1 MLHNGQRLQP
11 NLVRKMVIASCL
23 AITIVLTYFFFPANA
38 SANTTYTAFT
48 TQRATSVVNGP
59 VLQVTA
65 GFNARFRDGNWIP
78 VQINLSNNGAD
89 FDGTISINAPIPYNG
104 PGTTSSVYSEPISL
118 ANGTQK
124 QVIID
129 IPVNL
134 GGQGNVQDIHVNLLD
149 SSGNVVR
156 SQISKVSALG
166 QNDIFT
172 GILSDQ
178 NTGFSPLYS
187 IALPNQGGSMIVE
200 ALNASNLPDTAS
212 ILKNFDLLVL
222 DNFTT
227 SNLSAAQLTALQS
240 WVDQGGALI
249 EAGGPEW
256 RRTLSSLPTSL
267 LPVAVT
273 GTGTLPAGTSLLPVI
288 SPAQTGQS
296 QINATVPISVGTL
309 AQGNAAN
316 TQSTTILSTGTTPL
330 IVQSKQGQGIVCYL
344 AFDPTLAPVVTWS
357 GTNTLWHE
365 LALRLLGDK
374 MLGSNN
380 LYAPGGSSLTS
391 GLGGLLQGLLTNNLP
406 SPWLLL
412 ALLLGY
418 LVILGPVRFLII
430 RWRKRRDWSWRIVLV
445 SIVVFSLLTYGLAV
459 QQKGTTVLS
468 NSVSV
473 IRLNQG
479 STLAHISTFVGV
491 FVPNQGNYQV
501 HIPANGL
508 VQPSDDQY
516 DPTNSSGQDTTIS
529 STPNGTNVNLQGVKI
544 WTLRSLVSERDH
556 QMHGGIDSHLTYQN
570 YRLTGTV
577 TNTLG
582 YALSDVYI
590 LMINSY
596 VRIGSLAA
604 DQTMQVNENMHT
616 FGANS
621 NMSIADQLAQSY
633 NLPTPYSSYISS
645 GNTPQN
651 EMQRHL
657 AILSALSGGGSN
669 GIVYSSCGGA
679 VCSVPMRAGGVN
691 IVSQGK
697 FFYSGGG
704 PGPGTASGSDPLL
717 LANAPATLI
726 GWANQPVDTAQNV
739 TINGSTPTGL
749 QETLLQT
756 PLNLHL
762 SGALHL
768 PPSFIQG
775 QIVDIQGTNVQSQ
788 YGVYTITTG
797 SITFEFTVPGSNGLH
812 INSLTVSQ
820 PSNQQQTY
828 GPIQNGTG
836 TAVDASHLHAYL
848 YNWQTGTWDAFKLK
862 NLNLST
868 TNVGAYVGPARR
880 VLVQYANQES
890 AIGTIYFGKPSLDL
904 QGTAS

>member
-11 NLVRKMVIASCL
+11 NLMKKLVIASCL
-23 AITIVLTYFFFPANA
+23 AITILLTYSFFPANA
-38 SANTTYTAFT
+38 SAKTAQRTT
-48 TQRATSVVNGP
+48 SIINGP

-65 GFNARFRDGNWIP
+65 GFNTRFRDGNWIP

-89 FDGTISINAPIPYNG
+89 FDGTISINAPVPYNG

-124 QVIID
+124 QVIIN

-134 GGQGNVQDIHVNLLD
+134 GGQGNVQDIHVNLLNT
-149 SSGNVVR
+149 SGNVVR

-200 ALNASNLPDTAS
+200 PLNASNLPDTAS

-227 SNLSAAQLTALQS
+227 SNLSAAQLMALQS

-249 EAGGPEW
+249 EVGGPEW

-273 GTGTLPAGTSLLPVI
+273 GTGTLPAGTPLLPVI

-296 QINATVPISVGTL
+296 HINATVPISVGTL
-309 AQGNAAN
+309 AQGN
-316 TQSTTILSTGTTPL
+316 TQSTTILSAGTTPL

-344 AFDPTLAPVVTWS
+344 AFDPTLAPIVTWS
-357 GTNTLWHE
+357 GTSTLWHE

-380 LYAPGGSSLTS
+380 LYAPGGSPPTS

-430 RWRKRRDWSWRIVLV
+430 RWRKRRDWSWRIVLA
-445 SIVVFSLLTYGLAV
+445 SIAVFSLLTYGLAV

-516 DPTNSSGQDTTIS
+516 DPSNSSGQNTTIS
-529 STPNGTNVNLQGVKI
+529 STPNSTDVNLQGVKI

-596 VRIGSLAA
+596 VSIGRLAA
-604 DQTMQVNENMHT
+604 NQTMQVDVNMHT

-633 NLPTPYSSYISS
+633 NLPTPYSSYISG

-651 EMQRHL
+651 ELQRHL
-657 AILSALSGGGSN
+657 AILSALSGGGGN

-679 VCSVPMRAGGVN
+679 VCSVPMRSVN
-691 IVSQGK
+691 IISQGK

-797 SITFEFTVPGSNGLH
+797 SVTFEFTVPGSNGLH
-812 INSLTVSQ
+812 INSLAVSQ
-820 PSNQQQTY
+820 PANQLQMY
-828 GPIQNGTG
+828 GPPIQNGTG
-836 TAVDASHLHAYL
+836 AVVDANHFHAYL
-848 YNWQTGTWDAFKLK
+848 YNWQTGTWDAFKLNK
-862 NLNLST
+862 LSLST
-868 TNVGAYVGPARR
+868 TNVGAYVGPAGR
-880 VLVQYANQES
+880 VLVQYANQDS
-890 AIGTIYFGKPSLDL
+890 SIGTIYFGKPSLDL

>member
-1 MLHNGQRLQP
+1 MLHNGQQLQP
-11 NLVRKMVIASCL
+11 NLARKLVIASCL

-38 SANTTYTAFT
+38 SANTAFT
-48 TQRATSVVNGP
+48 TQRTTSVVNGP

-89 FDGTISINAPIPYNG
+89 FDGTISINAPAPLNG
-104 PGTTSSVYSEPISL
+104 TSSTSSVYSEPISL

-134 GGQGNVQDIHVNLLD
+134 GGQGNVQDIHVNLLAN
-149 SSGNVVR
+149 SGNVVR
-156 SQISKVSALG
+156 SQISKVSSLG

-200 ALNASNLPDTAS
+200 PLNASNLPDKAS
-212 ILKNFDLLVL
+212 VLKNFDLLVL
-222 DNFTT
+222 DNFTA
-227 SNLSAAQLTALQS
+227 SNLSANQLIALQS
-240 WVDQGGALI
+240 WVDQGGELI

-273 GTGTLPAGTSLLPVI
+273 GTSTLPAGTPLLPVI

-309 AQGNAAN
+309 AQAN
-316 TQSTTILSTGTTPL
+316 TQSTIVLTAGTTPL

-344 AFDPTLAPVVTWS
+344 AFDPTLAPIVTWS

-365 LALRLLGDK
+365 LVLRLLGDK

-380 LYAPGGSSLTS
+380 LYAPSGAPPTT

-430 RWRKRRDWSWRIVLV
+430 RWRKRRDWSWRIVLA
-445 SIVVFSLLTYGLAV
+445 SIAVFSLLTYGLAV

-468 NSVSV
+468 NSVSI

-508 VQPSDDQY
+508 VQPSDNQY
-516 DPTNSSGQDTTIS
+516 DPTNSSGQNTTIS
-529 STPNGTNVNLQGVKI
+529 STPNSTDVNLQGVKI

-556 QMHGGIDSHLTYQN
+556 QIHGGIDSHLTYQN

-604 DQTMQVNENMHT
+604 DQTMQVNVNMHT
-616 FGANS
+616 FGTNNNLS
-621 NMSIADQLAQSY
+621 MADQLAQSY

-651 EMQRHL
+651 ELQRHL
-657 AILSALSGGGSN
+657 AILSALSGN
-669 GIVYSSCGGA
+669 GNGVVYSSCGGGP
-679 VCSVPMRAGGVN
+679 CSVPLRGAS
-691 IVSQGK
+691 ISSPGK

-704 PGPGTASGSDPLL
+704 PGTASGNDPLL

-726 GWANQPVDTAQNV
+726 GWASQPVDTAQNI

-768 PPSFIQG
+768 PPSFIPG
-775 QIVDIQGTNVQSQ
+775 QIVDIQGTNVQNQ
-788 YGVYTITTG
+788 YGGYYTITTG
-797 SITFEFTVPGSNGLH
+797 SVTFEFTVPDSSGLH
-812 INSLTVSQ
+812 VNSLAVSQ
-820 PSNQQQTY
+820 SSNQPQMY
-828 GPIQNGTG
+828 GPPIQNGTG
-836 TAVDASHLHAYL
+836 AVVDANRFHAYL
-848 YNWQTGTWDAFKLK
+848 YNWQTGTWDAFKLNK
-862 NLNLST
+862 LSLST
-868 TNVGAYVGPARR
+868 TNVGAYVGPGGR
-880 VLVQYANQES
+880 VLVQYSNQDS
-890 AIGTIYFGKPSLDL
+890 SIGAIYFGKPSLDL

>member
-1 MLHNGQRLQP
+1 MLHPGQRLRP
-11 NLVRKMVIASCL
+11 GLARKMVIASCL
-23 AITIVLTYFFFPANA
+23 AITIVLTYFFFSPNA
-38 SANTTYTAFT
+38 SAYS

-59 VLQVTA
+59 ILQVTA

-78 VQINLSNNGAD
+78 VQINLSNNGAE
-89 FDGTISINAPIPYNG
+89 FDGTISINAPVPYNG
-104 PGTTSSVYSEPISL
+104 PGTSSSVYSEPISL

-124 QVIID
+124 QVIIN

-149 SSGNVVR
+149 ASGNIVR
-156 SQISKVSALG
+156 TQISKVSSLG
-166 QNDIFT
+166 QSDIFT

-200 ALNASNLPDTAS
+200 PLNASNLPDTAS
-212 ILKNFDLLVL
+212 VLKNFDLLVL

-227 SNLSAAQLTALQS
+227 SNLNADQLTALQS
-240 WVDQGGALI
+240 WVDQGGELI
-249 EAGGPEW
+249 EVGGPEW

-273 GTGTLPAGTSLLPVI
+273 GTSTLPAGTPLLPVI
-288 SPAQTGQS
+288 SPVQTGQS

-309 AQGNAAN
+309 AQANTAN
-316 TQSTTILSTGTTPL
+316 TQSTTVLSAGTTPL

-344 AFDPTLAPVVTWS
+344 AFDPTLAPIVTWS

-365 LALRLLGDK
+365 LVLRLLGDK

-380 LYAPGGSSLTS
+380 LYAPGGAPPTT

-430 RWRKRRDWSWRIVLV
+430 RWRKRRDWSWRIVLA
-445 SIVVFSLLTYGLAV
+445 SIAVFSLLTYGLAI

-468 NSVSV
+468 NSVSI
-473 IRLNQG
+473 IRLDQDG
-479 STLAHISTFVGV
+479 TLAHISTFVGV

-516 DPTNSSGQDTTIS
+516 DPTNSSGQNTTIN
-529 STPNGTNVNLQGVKI
+529 STPNSTDVNLQGVKI
-544 WTLRSLVSERDH
+544 WTLRSLVSERDRS
-556 QMHGGIDSHLTYQN
+556 MHGGIESHLTYQN

-604 DQTMQVNENMHT
+604 GQTMQVNVNMHT

-621 NMSIADQLAQSY
+621 NMSMADQLAQSY

-651 EMQRHL
+651 ELQRHL
-657 AILSALSGGGSN
+657 AILSALSGNGN
-669 GIVYSSCGGA
+669 GIVYSSCGGGA
-679 VCSVPMRAGGVN
+679 VCSMPLRGAS

-697 FFYSGGG
+697 FFFSGGG
-704 PGPGTASGSDPLL
+704 PGTATGNDPLL

-726 GWANQPVDTAQNV
+726 GWANQPVDSAQNV

-762 SGALHL
+762 SGTLHL
-768 PPSFIQG
+768 PPSFIPG
-775 QIVDIQGTNVQSQ
+775 QIVDIQGTNVQNQ
-788 YGVYTITTG
+788 YGGYYTITTG
-797 SITFEFTVPGSNGLH
+797 SITFEFTIPESNGLH
-812 INSLTVSQ
+812 INSLAVSQ
-820 PSNQQQTY
+820 SSNQLQTY
-828 GPIQNGTG
+828 GPPVQNGTG
-836 TAVDASHLHAYL
+836 AVVDASHFHASL

-862 NLNLST
+862 GLNLST
-868 TNVGAYVGPARR
+868 TNVGAYVGPGGR
-880 VLVQYANQES
+880 VLVQYANQDS
-890 AIGTIYFGKPSLDL
+890 SIGTIYFGKPSLDL
-904 QGTAS
+904 QGIAS